1 MRTVQEGVKVSI
13 LGREFSVACPD
24 DQRDALIAAA
34 SYLDNRMREI
44 QRSGKVMGVERCAI
58 MAALNITHE
67 LLSLREQTTGT
78 VELETRV
85 QSLARKIESAM
96 QEQANLN
103 L

>member
-13 LGREFSVACPD
+13 LGREFSVACPE
-24 DQRDALIAAA
+24 DQRNALTAAA

-67 LLSLREQTTGT
+67 LLSLREQSSGN
-78 VELETRV
+78 VEIEARV
-85 QSLARKIESAM
+85 QTLARKIESAM